1 MSKHTEKIMCIK
13 SEKLFEKGKW
23 QGVKT
28 TDLDY
33 YKKLIIDNQEFRPR
47 NELENDPTYKQVI
60 AQVVLRYENKY
71 YLHRQEDRT
80 ETRLNGLSPL
90 PLGGHIE
97 EFDKDAEDGKD
108 IIETALLR
116 ELHEEVEINV
126 KIVSKNFLGLVYIED
141 ENPVN
146 SVHVG
151 LVYIFDVSGEDVHIK
166 EEGLKDI
173 GFVSLDFL
181 KKNKETLTY
190 WSRLIIYHL

>member
-13 SEKLFEKGKW
+13 SEKLFKKGKW

-60 AQVVLRYENKY
+60 AQVVLRHENKY
-71 YLHRQEDRT
+71 YLHRQEDRA

-97 EFDKDAEDGKD
+97 EFDKGTDDAKD

-116 ELHEEVEINV
+116 ELHEEVEMNV
-126 KIVSKNFLGLVYIED
+126 EILSKNFLGLVYIED

-146 SVHVG
+146 SVHIG
-151 LVYIFDVSGEDVHIK
+151 LVYIFDVDGEDVHIK